1 MCIFWGVVIH
11 SNDQKTKLL
20 RLLKKSKINLDSKE
34 SLNLDNFNTFIDLLE
49 RKFKDDQDKF
59 DLTKRS
65 LDESSKEIK
74 EYLET
79 IEQAQALALHSSK
92 MAEVGSMASNIS
104 HEINNP
110 LAVINGSN
118 EIIQFYLKKLK
129 SENKSLTSE
138 DFTFLENQI
147 ETISKTTKKMG
158 QIINGLKR
166 VCHSSSNNTEL
177 TEEDLILLIEE
188 SFAFGMESLKKS
200 RITLSFDKDVSTSK
214 ALINS
219 VELSQVIVNLLTNAK
234 QALEKLDDS
243 HRKSIHIELIEQ
255 DSIFQIKIT
264 NSGPKIP
271 DEIKGKIFNNY
282 FTTKKVGEGSGIG
295 LYISKRL
302 IENMSGKL
310 YLNEDFISPQ
320 FIIELPKN
328 R

>member
-1 MCIFWGVVIH
+1 
-11 SNDQKTKLL
+11 
-20 RLLKKSKINLDSKE
+20 
-34 SLNLDNFNTFIDLLE
+34 
-49 RKFKDDQDKF
+49 
-59 DLTKRS
+59 
-65 LDESSKEIK
+65 
-74 EYLET
+74 
-79 IEQAQALALHSSK
+79 

-129 SENKSLTSE
+129 NSNKILTNE
-138 DFTFLENQI
+138 DYTFLENQI
-147 ETISKTTKKMG
+147 DTISKTTKKMG

-200 RITLSFDKDVSTSK
+200 RITLSFDKDVTTSK

-243 HRKSIHIELIEQ
+243 YRKSIHIELIEN
-255 DSIFQIKIT
+255 DPIFQIKIT

-302 IENMSGKL
+302 IESMGGKL

-320 FIIELPKN
+320 FIIEIPKN